1 MWVYEIDCEIDC
13 DAKGAPP
20 KILPRAPNYSGPAL
34 LGGDGEVEGIQNSG
48 MNELELIPSYHCVS
62 SIWLTVGQTSWLGA
76 GADWP
81 LPYGGLYPCTLSRTH
96 TAASGHQSL
105 THFTH
110 SNKGSGPPCMHITAP
125 ENSSEFNQLLG
136 SKVRASCSTWHW
148 HLLRRQ
154 TMITFGQIVLHNIF
168 FNCFHKRLLFQN
180 SSDSLHDKGQRG
192 LNCGSLF
199 IA

>member
-1 MWVYEIDCEIDC
+1 MWVHENW
-13 DAKGAPP
+13 
-20 KILPRAPNYSGPAL
+20 LWNWLRYSGPAL

-48 MNELELIPSYHCVS
+48 MNELELILSYHCVS
-62 SIWLTVGQTSWLGA
+62 SIWLTVGQPSWLGA

-96 TAASGHQSL
+96 TAASGNQSL

-110 SNKGSGPPCMHITAP
+110 SNKGSGPPCMHVTAP
-125 ENSSEFNQLLG
+125 ENSLEFNQFLG

-154 TMITFGQIVLHNIF
+154 TMITFGLSH
-168 FNCFHKRLLFQN
+168 CFHKCLPFQK
-180 SSDSLHDKGQRG
+180 SSDGLHNKGQHG
-192 LNCGSLF
+192 LTCWSLF